1 MYINIYYL
9 IDSKRKNQGR
19 TDLID
24 IIIGIVKNS
33 VIDENEGTLSYW
45 IEYWIGWKYYIK
57 TTKI

>member
-33 VIDENEGTLSYW
+33 VIDENEGTLSY
-45 IEYWIGWKYYIK
+45 
-57 TTKI
+57 